1 MQTSGKSLHLI
12 FLSFEI
18 FDCFYVLKHFEDI
31 SIQFCC
37 EVGGGIFGPYVVF
50 WSEVVQDDHDWDV
63 GVEDDGQSPAEEEGD
78 NDAADGHAE
87 TGEHAGQTLN
97 EGVLCPLGL
106 HVHIS
111 ANFLRFVFIIPLQ
124 FLLEQGFVVEF
135 TEFDE
140 LSLAGDGPGDIHEGA
155 ADEDEDAVEE
165 ESMGGV
171 GDAVDLF
178 LEVVAGFIG
187 VDEIFEGSC
196 VENHGEAVG
205 DWEDRAQQHQDLVPL
220 IGEADQIS
228 EAAGGHFFVL
238 LLVVGVCGVST
249 GVSLGILS
257 LSVNELLHPGKKNY
271 ISTLITRLLNGV
283 EPKVLGGKWSGFFY
297 LYFGLGE
304 ARGQK
309 SWWGYDYFFLIVF
322 YGLSVCW

>member
-1 MQTSGKSLHLI
+1 MQTSCKSLHLI

-18 FDCFYVLKHFEDI
+18 FDCFYVLKHFKDI

-37 EVGGGIFGPYVVF
+37 EVGGGIFSSYVVF
-50 WSEVVQDDHDWDV
+50 WSEVVQNDHYWDV
-63 GVEDDGQSPAEEEGD
+63 GVENYGQSPAQEEG
-78 NDAADGHAE
+78 NHYTADGHAE

-97 EGVLCPLGL
+97 QGVLGPLGL
-106 HVHIS
+106 DIHVS
-111 ANFLRFVFIIPLQ
+111 TNLLRFVFIIPLQ

-140 LSLAGDGPGDIHEGA
+140 LTLAGDGPGDIHEGA

-238 LLVVGVCGVST
+238 LLVVEVCGVST
-249 GVSLGILS
+249 GISLGILS
-257 LSVNELLHPGKKNY
+257 LSVNELLHPCEKIIY
-271 ISTLITRLLNGV
+271 QLWL
-283 EPKVLGGKWSGFFY
+283 
-297 LYFGLGE
+297 
-304 ARGQK
+304 RG
-309 SWWGYDYFFLIVF
+309 
-322 YGLSVCW
+322 C